1 MLVRC
6 LSSLVANSSSRVL
19 LLWLASFQILCV
31 ESFLSLRCFPH
42 RTTTNVA
49 GPTHHQQ
56 QQPQNPCFRYSTA
69 CNIPQLFPS
78 LRSAVFL
85 WKQTHPIKDDEDDVI
100 LLGMQ
105 ELQACTEM
113 APRDPTIAV
122 ARAESIFTQALASMA
137 NPTTTANK
145 NNNNNNK
152 YEDRRRDLYHALM
165 ATNAMAWSPNDNDND
180 DSAIERIEEIL
191 NDMVDGQGHPTPT
204 DESYAWLLEAYLQRR
219 DGQGAQQVWEAL
231 VQFEEAQP
239 DFSLTPRLWKQHER
253 IVQLQQQQQEQQPP
267 H

>member
-19 LLWLASFQILCV
+19 LICLASFRICCV

-49 GPTHHQQ
+49 GPAHHHHQQQ

-69 CNIPQLFPS
+69 GNIPQLFPS

-85 WKQTHPIKDDEDDVI
+85 WKQTYPINDDENDVI
-100 LLGMQ
+100 LLWMQ
-105 ELQACTEM
+105 ELQACIEM
-113 APRDPTIAV
+113 APRDPIIAV

-137 NPTTTANK
+137 DPTTTANK
-145 NNNNNNK
+145 NKNQ
-152 YEDRRRDLYHALM
+152 YEDIKRDLYHALM
-165 ATNAMAWSPNDNDND
+165 ATNAMAWSPNDNDTD
-180 DSAIERIEEIL
+180 DSAIERIQEIL

-231 VQFEEAQP
+231 VEFEEAQP
-239 DFSLTPRLWKQHER
+239 DFSLTPRLWKKHEQ
-253 IVQLQQQQQEQQPP
+253 IVGLQQEQEQPP
-267 H
+267 PH